1 MARPNKSE
9 EDKRQHRITVRFD
22 SPEYAKV
29 CSDAKTVGIT
39 VSKYMRDK
47 VMRGYVRVP
56 KYAKIDSRNI
66 ALLSKLAGLF
76 KKSYTDTDGTY
87 ARETAAILS
96 EIRALML
103 KMNREFDDDRQA
115 HTEPEKT

>member
-1 MARPNKSE
+1 MPRPNKSE
-9 EDKRQHRITVRFD
+9 EDRKQHRITIRFGN
-22 SPEYAKV
+22 PEYAKI
-29 CSDAKTVGIT
+29 CSDAEAVGIT

-47 VMRGYVRVP
+47 AMRGYVRVP

-76 KKSYTDTDGTY
+76 KKSYTNTGGAY
-87 ARETAAILS
+87 AQETAVILS

-103 KMNREFDDDRQA
+103 KMNREFDDDRET
-115 HTEPEKT
+115 HNGT